1 MLGVDFAG
9 ALADFAPGSC
19 FYDAAA
25 LHDGDPVAEVADE
38 RHGVGDEEA
47 GEAVAGL
54 EIAEEV
60 DDLRADGDVEG
71 ADGFVE
77 DEEFGAQGE
86 SSGDVDALALAAGE
100 LVRISAQSRD
110 VEADFVQEFV
120 EAGFDA
126 LRRTLVVD
134 GEGFA
139 EGLADG
145 HTGVECG
152 VGVLEDDGELAAEV
166 THLGGGDVEKV

>member
-9 ALADFAPGSC
+9 ALADLLPGSG

-25 LHDGDPVAEVADE
+25 LHDGDPVAEVADQ

-54 EIAEEV
+54 EVAEEI

-77 DEEFGAQGE
+77 DEELWTESEGA
-86 SSGDVDALALAAGE
+86 GDVDALALAAGE
-100 LVRISAQSRD
+100 FVRIPAEGGG
-110 VEADFVQEFV
+110 VEAD
-120 EAGFDA
+120 
-126 LRRTLVVD
+126 LR
-134 GEGFA
+134 
-139 EGLADG
+139 
-145 HTGVECG
+145 
-152 VGVLEDDGELAAEV
+152 
-166 THLGGGDVEKV
+166 